1 MTGDDRDR
9 LWAYVETWKRSADDV
24 VELLQS
30 LSPGDFGL
38 PTDLPGWDVRAVAA
52 HLAHLESELAG
63 NPQERVQVPELTHV
77 RSPMSSYTERGPLAR
92 AGWPPDRIVAE
103 LASSVA
109 TRHAELAAD
118 PPTDGTAAPPR
129 TPGGIGWDWQT
140 LLRNRCL
147 DVWMHE
153 QDVRRAVG
161 RPGHLD
167 TPGARH
173 TVGVFAAALPYV
185 VGKRVS
191 PPAGTTVV
199 WEVTGPVEGR
209 FAVAMGEGGRGAAVA
224 PPAEP
229 DVRLRMDT
237 EAFVVLGGGRRPS
250 GDVDVDVAGDE
261 ELAAR
266 VLEAMAVTP

>member
-1 MTGDDRDR
+1 MGDDRTR
-9 LWAYVETWKRSADDV
+9 LWGFVETWRHSIDDV
-24 VELLQS
+24 VALLHS
-30 LSPGDFGL
+30 LGPEDWAR

-63 NPQERVQVPELTHV
+63 NRQERVEVPELAHV
-77 RSPMSSYTERGPLAR
+77 RSPMSRYTERGPLAR
-92 AGWPPDRIVAE
+92 AGWAPERIVTE

-109 TRHAELAAD
+109 ARHAQLVAD
-118 PPTDGTAAPPR
+118 PPTDGSAAPPR

-140 LLRNRCL
+140 LLSNRCL

-153 QDVRRAVG
+153 QDIRRAVG
-161 RPGHLD
+161 RPGNLD

-173 TVGVFAAALPYV
+173 VVGVFTRALPYV

-199 WEVTGPVEGR
+199 WEVTGPLEGR
-209 FAVAMGEGGRGAAVA
+209 FGVAMGDDGRAAHV
-224 PPAEP
+224 PPPEHP

-237 EAFVVLGGGRRPS
+237 EAFVVLGGGRRSPR
-250 GDVDVDVAGDE
+250 DVAVAVAGDR
-261 ELAAR
+261 ELGDR

>member
-1 MTGDDRDR
+1 MADDQAR
-9 LWAYVETWKRSADDV
+9 LSSYVETWKSSADDAV
-24 VELLQS
+24 RLLAT
-30 LSPGDFGL
+30 LAPGDWER

-63 NPQERVQVPELTHV
+63 NPQDDVEVPPLPHV
-77 RSPMSSYTERGPLAR
+77 TNPMSHYTERGPLAR
-92 AGWPPDRIVAE
+92 ADWPPDRVVAE
-103 LASSVA
+103 LAASVA
-109 TRHAELAAD
+109 ARHADLLAD
-118 PPTDGTAAPPR
+118 PPTDGGGSPPR
-129 TPGGIGWDWQT
+129 TPGGIGWDWRT
-140 LLRNRCL
+140 LLSNRCL

-173 TVGVFAAALPYV
+173 TVAVFARSLPYV

-199 WEVTGPVEGR
+199 WEVTGPVAGT
-209 FAVAMGEGGRGAAVA
+209 FAVAMGEDGRAAKA
-224 PPAEP
+224 PPPEDP
-229 DVRLRMDT
+229 SVRLTMDT
-237 EAFVVLGGGRRPS
+237 EAFVVLGGGRRPPHE
-250 GDVDVDVAGDE
+250 VEVTVAGDH

-266 VLEAMAVTP
+266 VLAAMAVTP